1 VSIAI
6 TSASIRSAAR
16 SWFPA
21 IAGDQIH
28 DETGDG
34 AAQRDSSDYGQ
45 ECESDAAFGASADD
59 KADATGDSERGQ
71 RFFFYIFADVAIA
84 PTTPLDVRDGGG

>member
-1 VSIAI
+1 V
-6 TSASIRSAAR
+6 
-16 SWFPA
+16 
-21 IAGDQIH
+21 IAGDQVH

-45 ECESDAAFGASADD
+45 ECESDAAFGASTHDE
-59 KADATGDSERGQ
+59 ADAAGYRQRGQ

-84 PTTPLDVRDGGG
+84 PTLPLEVVCKGGLG

>member
-1 VSIAI
+1 M
-6 TSASIRSAAR
+6 
-16 SWFPA
+16 

-34 AAQRDSSDYGQ
+34 AAQRDSSDDG
-45 ECESDAAFGASADD
+45 EEREPDAAFGAPADD
-59 KADATGDSERGQ
+59 EADATSYSQRGQ

-84 PTTPLDVRDGGG
+84 PTAPIDVVREGGFG